1 MLRKGT
7 LHTRTPEALADGS
20 FLSVTMINAPPHGV
34 MVWAGRLSARAK
46 DKAAVEITVDDYQ
59 TSEKV
64 SFSQWCDVWEYFED
78 REYADLV
85 ARLREEVINHYP
97 SD

>member
-7 LHTRTPEALADGS
+7 LHTHKPEALEDGS

-34 MVWAGRLSARAK
+34 MVWAGRLSATAK

-59 TSEKV
+59 SSEKV
-64 SFSQWCDVWEYFED
+64 SFSQWSDVWEYFED

-85 ARLREEVINHYP
+85 ARLREEVSSHYP